1 MRSRIV
7 SPALVV
13 LSLVAA
19 GPARAAVKEAVVV
32 VPADPGSASAAPAV
46 ARALEAWSA
55 KSGRYSPVSVAEKA
69 MGDGPATRQ
78 AAAKTGAAK
87 LQAGLTAYDSLSYD
101 EALADLDAAAKAYL
115 DSDIRDH
122 LQGLLNVYGARV
134 LALYYAG
141 KVADARNQLID
152 IFTLD
157 HDYAFDKTRMTP
169 DVQQVVNGVRAT
181 QAKVPTT
188 SLEVQTSPANAQ
200 VWVDGNYVGVSP
212 AEAKGLTTGYHLVT
226 VVRPGYAFS
235 QSRQLAAPG
244 KLVEVKLQ
252 AAPGQAK
259 LDALLKGVAV
269 GFKKQAWSRPEAA
282 LARWAGAKQVLA
294 VSVRTGSEKGL
305 HLDAARVANDGHL
318 LAVSSADVPSGGG
331 LAQAVMAF
339 AAGIHKTDR
348 PRGPNGEPITTLSTG
363 LSLGGPKLYGAILGG
378 VGVAAIVGG
387 VVMGLSANG
396 TAAKARAVPQLDDAL
411 YQKTLSQARGQALV
425 ADILYAVGIVGAGVG
440 SWLLLKPTG
449 GAAAPSNAP
458 AGGDVFSLAPVPVPG
473 GAAVMIHGS
482 F

>member
-7 SPALVV
+7 APALLAV
-13 LSLVAA
+13 SLVTA
-19 GPARAAVKEAVVV
+19 GPAHAAVKEAVVV
-32 VPADPGSASAAPAV
+32 VPADAGSASAAPAV
-46 ARALEAWSA
+46 ARALEAWTA
-55 KSGRYSPVSVAEKA
+55 KSGRYSPVSVADTA
-69 MGDGPATRQ
+69 MGDGPAKRQ

-122 LQGLLNVYGARV
+122 LKGLLDVYGARV

-157 HDYAFDKTRMTP
+157 HDYQFDKTRMTP
-169 DVQQVVNGVRAT
+169 DVQQVVNGVRANQT
-181 QAKVPTT
+181 KIPTT

-212 AEAKGLTTGYHLVT
+212 AEAKGLTPGYHMVT
-226 VVRPGYAFS
+226 AVRPGYAFS

-252 AAPGQAK
+252 AAPGKAR
-259 LDALLKGVAV
+259 LDALLQGVAA

-282 LARWAGAKQVLA
+282 LAKWAGAKQVLA
-294 VSVRTGSEKGL
+294 VRVTTGAQKGL
-305 HLDAARVANDGHL
+305 HLDGARVANDGHL
-318 LAVSSADVPSGGG
+318 LAVSSADVPSGHG

-339 AAGIHKTDR
+339 AAGHPQDR
-348 PRGPNGEPITTLSTG
+348 PAPGPRRRAHHHPLQRPLLRRPQALRRHRRRGGGGGDRRRGGHGALGQRHRGQGP
-363 LSLGGPKLYGAILGG
+363 GGPPARRRPLPEDPLPGARPGPGRRHPLRGG
-378 VGVAAIVGG
+378 DRGRGG
-387 VVMGLSANG
+387 GELAL
-396 TAAKARAVPQLDDAL
+396 PQAGGWGRRPE
-411 YQKTLSQARGQALV
+411 QRARGR
-425 ADILYAVGIVGAGVG
+425 
-440 SWLLLKPTG
+440 
-449 GAAAPSNAP
+449 
-458 AGGDVFSLAPVPVPG
+458 
-473 GAAVMIHGS
+473 
-482 F
+482 